1 MQKRPAVVKERVSIV
16 VLLRMYVLV
25 SFTYLH
31 VKTLVII
38 ERLYFCQS
46 FGSCIWILNLQQ
58 ILYTLG
64 YSRGSYG
71 QILLFPLQRKL
82 SVTFHCFE
90 RLFKSALAF
99 EFTNGRGFQV
109 AQIQCLLVERQSFE
123 LFVLYSTPA
132 CKKPHFF
139 LTQFFKADR

>member
-1 MQKRPAVVKERVSIV
+1 
-16 VLLRMYVLV
+16 MYVLV

-46 FGSCIWILNLQQ
+46 FGSCIWTLNLQQ

-71 QILLFPLQRKL
+71 QILLFPLQLNL
-82 SVTFHCFE
+82 SVTFHCFV

-99 EFTNGRGFQV
+99 EFTNGREFQV
-109 AQIQCLLVERQSFE
+109 AQIQCLLVERQRFE
-123 LFVLYSTPA
+123 LFVLYSIPA

-139 LTQFFKADR
+139 QTQFF